1 MLNLGRPKSLNRE
14 NVSEVCMNIY
24 WKHGI
29 KNISYNDVIKTSG
42 LSKGSFYKLFDNED
56 DLQSETIKTYNK
68 HVNSLFDKLEAV
80 EDFFQMMSILTNWK
94 FNDNLKYCYFFIS
107 YLERYRMGKKTKNS
121 INKIELKYKQL
132 LNKIYKKHVEKYNI
146 KKNNFNIDQVV
157 SFIFSGI
164 AFISLLHRNKSNK
177 SNILLYRDSLY
188 QFIYNLGNTK
198 KLHVI

>member
-24 WKHGI
+24 WKQGI

-42 LSKGSFYKLFDNED
+42 LSKGSFYKLFNNED
-56 DLQSETIKTYNK
+56 DLQSETLKTYNK

-107 YLERYRMGKKTKNS
+107 YLESYRVGKKTKNS
-121 INKIELKYKQL
+121 IKKIEFKYRQL
-132 LNKIYKKHVEKYNI
+132 LRKIYKKHVEKYNM
-146 KKNNFNIDQVV
+146 KKNNLNIDQIVN
-157 SFIFSGI
+157 FIFNSI
-164 AFISLLHRNKSNK
+164 AVISLLHRNKSNK

>member
-1 MLNLGRPKSLNRE
+1 MVNLGRPVSLNRR

-24 WKHGI
+24 WKQGI

-42 LSKGSFYKLFDNED
+42 LSKGSFYRLFNNED
-56 DLQSETIKTYNK
+56 DLQAETLKIYHNQ
-68 HVNSLFDKLEAV
+68 VNSLRDKLEEV
-80 EDFFQMMSILTNWK
+80 EDFFQMMSILKNWK
-94 FNDNLKYCYFFIS
+94 FNNNLKYCYFFVS
-107 YLERYRMGKKTKNS
+107 YLERYRMGRKTMNS
-121 INKIELKYKQL
+121 LNNIEFKYRQL
-132 LNKIYKKHVEKYNI
+132 LHKIYKKHVAKYNI
-146 KKNNFNIDQVV
+146 KKSNLNIDQVV
-157 SFIFSGI
+157 NFIFSGI

>member
-1 MLNLGRPKSLNRE
+1 MLNLGRPASLNRE

-56 DLQSETIKTYNK
+56 DLQAETLKKYNNK
-68 HVNSLFDKLEAV
+68 HVNSLIDKLEDI
-80 EDFFQMMSILTNWK
+80 EDFLQMMSILENWK

-121 INKIELKYKQL
+121 INNIEFKYRQL
-132 LNKIYKKHVEKYNI
+132 LKKIYKKHVERYNI
-146 KKNNFNIDQVV
+146 NKNNFKIDQVV
-157 SFIFSGI
+157 NFIFSAI
-164 AFISLLHRNKSNK
+164 AFISLLHRNKSNISK
-177 SNILLYRDSLY
+177 ILLYRDSLY
-188 QFIYNLGNTK
+188 QFIYSLGNTK
-198 KLHVI
+198 NCM

>member
-1 MLNLGRPKSLNRE
+1 MLNLGRPASLNRE

-56 DLQSETIKTYNK
+56 DLQAETLKTYNK
-68 HVNSLFDKLEAV
+68 HVNSLFDKLENI
-80 EDFFQMMSILTNWK
+80 EDFLQMMSILERWK
-94 FNDNLKYCYFFIS
+94 FKDNLKYCYFFVS

-121 INKIELKYKQL
+121 INKIEFKYRQL
-132 LNKIYKKHVEKYNI
+132 LNKIYKKHFEKYNI
-146 KKNNFNIDQVV
+146 KRNNFKIDQVV
-157 SFIFSGI
+157 NFIFSSI

-177 SNILLYRDSLY
+177 SYILLYSDFLY
-188 QFIYNLGNTK
+188 QFIYSLGNTK
-198 KLHVI
+198 SYM

>member
-1 MLNLGRPKSLNRE
+1 MLNLGRPASLNRE

-56 DLQSETIKTYNK
+56 DLQAETLKTYNK
-68 HVNSLFDKLEAV
+68 HVNSLFDKLENI
-80 EDFFQMMSILTNWK
+80 EDFLQMMSILECWK
-94 FNDNLKYCYFFIS
+94 FKDNLKYCYFFVS

-121 INKIELKYKQL
+121 INKIEFKYRQL

-146 KKNNFNIDQVV
+146 KKNNFKIDQVV
-157 SFIFSGI
+157 NFIFSSI

-177 SNILLYRDSLY
+177 SYILLYRDFLY
-188 QFIYNLGNTK
+188 QFIYSLGNTK
-198 KLHVI
+198 SYM

>member
-1 MLNLGRPKSLNRE
+1 MLNSGRPASLNRE

-56 DLQSETIKTYNK
+56 DLQAETLKTYNK
-68 HVNSLFDKLEAV
+68 HVNSLFDKLENI
-80 EDFFQMMSILTNWK
+80 EDFLQMMSILENWK
-94 FNDNLKYCYFFIS
+94 FNDNLNYCYFFIS

-121 INKIELKYKQL
+121 INKIEFKYRQL
-132 LNKIYKKHVEKYNI
+132 LNKIYKKHFEKYNI
-146 KKNNFNIDQVV
+146 KKNNFKIDQVV
-157 SFIFSGI
+157 NFIFSSI

-177 SNILLYRDSLY
+177 SYILLYRDFLY
-188 QFIYNLGNTK
+188 QFIYSLGNTK
-198 KLHVI
+198 SYM